1 MIAKNKKLKFLTF
14 VLSTI
19 LIFSFVGANSFV
31 LAEPTAEAY
40 ETDIAT
46 EVEEIE
52 ESEPL
57 EITDSVDSTEISG
70 MGTAGITSTTSTSTT
85 TTTTTSYEAYAQY
98 EFPDGIYAL
107 QSALN
112 SQRWMDIQHNSTTP
126 GAHVHQYAFSGSPSD
141 ISNQYGLFHITRVG
155 TTDRYIIRLKY
166 APTLTF
172 TYSSD
177 GYVVTKSIPANDEEV
192 DINDTFQF
200 IRRDNGFRI
209 KKYNSD
215 KYIAVNRT
223 TASGSAG
230 APESHLIACESSDF
244 AAGDAGT
251 WLLEGYDT
259 PIPEGVYCFKNTW
272 NSMWM
277 DTQEGKS
284 NLGYHIQQTDYSSVP
299 TEDFTRRAL
308 FKVSHVSGT
317 NRSIIRSM
325 INNSLSFEISEGEIL
340 TKEIPNVDAN
350 VASADTYRIRYY
362 QNAFIIQSCDSTD
375 LVAADYLD
383 DSGAGSLSGS
393 YLIGSYK
400 PIFIGPGTTWLPY
413 RYTGETKQGCVI
425 TYPSSW
431 KSEGF
436 VVNTSGSIS
445 LKTWSTVINANRPN
459 LEITVEYGDLVT
471 YAHIS
476 NTHTMTLV
484 ANNPGRLR
492 IETQIL
498 VGGSTDNVSYGGYA
512 RFYIVPEEG
521 TYYIQNVGSGR
532 YVDVEGPS
540 LNDGAAIHE
549 WDFRTN
555 PQEKWIVE
563 HVANSDGYIRL
574 KSVYSNKYI
583 GIDPNALSYVKQYA
597 VQNNYTLW
605 RIERTSSGNL
615 TFQCKVYQ
623 GTDAVMT
630 VPSASTSNGTNLIMA
645 AYTDNT
651 TYRDEWVAYKCNY
664 VYYVNHYYD
673 QGYEI
678 RFNSTGEDI
687 SEYQDICSQILL
699 ELFGI
704 NSSYTVSTYCSC
716 ADTCTGTPTTLLD
729 TTTACTHSN
738 TDHKTR
744 SNIKNDIVSLY
755 NAGNDTTAK
764 IAWTGHVLESRSSC
778 SYSSQHVII
787 MTIGM
792 VTDKSNNNET
802 PDVIRYQRI
811 YTLLHETSHQLGAP
825 DHYCYDESSSNCN
838 NPTNDCWRC
847 DNGLP
852 SKPVCIMTSRTYDI
866 ESRLLAGNADTLYC
880 DQCKSSTHSKGIL
893 THLENHHK

>member
-1 MIAKNKKLKFLTF
+1 MIAKNKKLKFSAF
-14 VLSTI
+14 ILSI
-19 LIFSFVGANSFV
+19 IMIFSFVGANFFV

-46 EVEEIE
+46 EAQGAEETVP
-52 ESEPL
+52 S
-57 EITDSVDSTEISG
+57 EITEPTISAEISG
-70 MGTAGITSTTSTSTT
+70 MGTVGITSTESTSTT
-85 TTTTTSYEAYAQY
+85 TTTTSYDAYAQY

-200 IRRDNGFRI
+200 IRRGNGFRI

-230 APESHLIACESSDF
+230 APESHLIACKSSDF

-272 NSMWM
+272 NGMWM

-284 NLGYHIQQTDYSSVP
+284 APGYHIQQTDYSSVP

-340 TKEIPNVDAN
+340 TEEIPNVDAN

-383 DSGAGSLSGS
+383 DSGTGSLSGS

-413 RYTGETKQGCVI
+413 RYTGETRQGCVI
-425 TYPSSW
+425 TRPSAW

-436 VVNTSGSIS
+436 VVNTSGNMS
-445 LKTWSTVINANRPN
+445 LKTWSTVI
-459 LEITVEYGDLVT
+459 
-471 YAHIS
+471 
-476 NTHTMTLV
+476 
-484 ANNPGRLR
+484 
-492 IETQIL
+492 
-498 VGGSTDNVSYGGYA
+498 
-512 RFYIVPEEG
+512 
-521 TYYIQNVGSGR
+521 
-532 YVDVEGPS
+532 
-540 LNDGAAIHE
+540 
-549 WDFRTN
+549 
-555 PQEKWIVE
+555 
-563 HVANSDGYIRL
+563 
-574 KSVYSNKYI
+574 
-583 GIDPNALSYVKQYA
+583 
-597 VQNNYTLW
+597 
-605 RIERTSSGNL
+605 
-615 TFQCKVYQ
+615 
-623 GTDAVMT
+623 
-630 VPSASTSNGTNLIMA
+630 
-645 AYTDNT
+645 
-651 TYRDEWVAYKCNY
+651 
-664 VYYVNHYYD
+664 
-673 QGYEI
+673 
-678 RFNSTGEDI
+678 
-687 SEYQDICSQILL
+687 
-699 ELFGI
+699 
-704 NSSYTVSTYCSC
+704 
-716 ADTCTGTPTTLLD
+716 
-729 TTTACTHSN
+729 
-738 TDHKTR
+738 
-744 SNIKNDIVSLY
+744 
-755 NAGNDTTAK
+755 
-764 IAWTGHVLESRSSC
+764 
-778 SYSSQHVII
+778 
-787 MTIGM
+787 
-792 VTDKSNNNET
+792 
-802 PDVIRYQRI
+802 
-811 YTLLHETSHQLGAP
+811 
-825 DHYCYDESSSNCN
+825 
-838 NPTNDCWRC
+838 
-847 DNGLP
+847 
-852 SKPVCIMTSRTYDI
+852 
-866 ESRLLAGNADTLYC
+866 
-880 DQCKSSTHSKGIL
+880 
-893 THLENHHK
+893 